1 MGLDKTAKDRPG
13 PVLTGSV
20 RSFAWFGFKRPVSV
34 PVYGPWGSKNRT
46 GPDFQTLIPYYSTLF
61 HMDSILFWMDSTL
74 FHIIPHGLHI
84 ISDGFHIIL
93 YLFHIIS
100 HGFHIIPDG
109 FHVDGQTICKCSL
122 WGHQTDHVFC
132 SVHWVRSHDFPK
144 PVKIFKYMTFKL
156 ITHCIYI
163 YYISKKSINYIES
176 KDKHKGLFY
185 SLFWYKK
192 TKIQL
197 NFTKVK
203 ENN

>member
-1 MGLDKTAKDRPG
+1 MIPHYFTWIPHYSR
-13 PVLTGSV
+13 
-20 RSFAWFGFKRPVSV
+20 W
-34 PVYGPWGSKNRT
+34 
-46 GPDFQTLIPYYSTLF
+46 IPYYSTLFQMDSTIFQMDSTLF
-61 HMDSILFWMDSTL
+61 HMDSIL

>member
-1 MGLDKTAKDRPG
+1 
-13 PVLTGSV
+13 
-20 RSFAWFGFKRPVSV
+20 
-34 PVYGPWGSKNRT
+34 
-46 GPDFQTLIPYYSTLF
+46 
-61 HMDSILFWMDSTL
+61 
-74 FHIIPHGLHI
+74 
-84 ISDGFHIIL
+84 
-93 YLFHIIS
+93 
-100 HGFHIIPDG
+100 
-109 FHVDGQTICKCSL
+109 
-122 WGHQTDHVFC
+122 
-132 SVHWVRSHDFPK
+132 
-144 PVKIFKYMTFKL
+144 MTFKL